1 MLLLLLQ
8 CEKILR
14 HPFNNLRY
22 LNRYVSQMTT
32 ILFRILAKITVNDW
46 HNTHL
51 AFFPY
56 LKQLNLGK
64 MKFLMNIAGAVFRW
78 STCCGFFYPKM
89 LISLA
94 KSTLN
99 MCMTFYLRSIILL
112 LLIDKS
118 IANI

>member
-32 ILFRILAKITVNDW
+32 ILFSFFAKITVNDW

-64 MKFLMNIAGAVFRW
+64 MKFLMTKEQSFGGPRVAASFIRKGQLVLQN
-78 STCCGFFYPKM
+78 
-89 LISLA
+89 
-94 KSTLN
+94 
-99 MCMTFYLRSIILL
+99 LR
-112 LLIDKS
+112 
-118 IANI
+118 